1 MPEQVL
7 RARRTDVRVDQEN
20 PGFVG
25 KQCLKRLT
33 SGWGRTYSSSHK
45 FEKLKT
51 KIKFY
56 GEAKK
61 TARG

>member
-1 MPEQVL
+1 VL
-7 RARRTDVRVDQEN
+7 RARRTDGTSAQEN
-20 PGFVG
+20 PAFVG

-33 SGWGRTYSSSHK
+33 SGWRRTYSSSHK

-51 KIKFY
+51 KMKFY

-61 TARG
+61 